1 MQLAYRGW
9 ENGFDTAVVV
19 CASTHINAIMANGL
33 AGAVDAPVLPVKPDR
48 IPDAVAS
55 ILRETKPSTI
65 YFVDAE
71 RNAVEPISTTT
82 PNRLRQHR
90 LQALSVAPLSPH
102 AERSRTTPS
111 RALCMKQGTIER
123 S

>member
-71 RNAVEPISTTT
+71 RNAVEP
-82 PNRLRQHR
+82 LA
-90 LQALSVAPLSPH
+90 ALERLSPH